1 MEINIQKVYEEVLSS
16 QWQKIFSIRELEETN
31 RSNHPLRIKSIADRK
46 KELLK
51 IERKKEAIE
60 LLFYEDLIIPEWYN
74 DQMRGFGIGTK
85 KDEK

>member
-1 MEINIQKVYEEVLSS
+1 VKIDIQRVYEEILSS

-51 IERKKEAIE
+51 IEQKKEAME
-60 LLFYEDLIIPEWYN
+60 LLFFEDLIVPEWYN
-74 DQMRGFGIGTK
+74 NQIRGFK
-85 KDEK
+85 VDE